1 MNLRGRTMDRIF
13 MTRTEALELL
23 LKAHQTA
30 VDKIGHPGGRQT
42 PADQA
47 SLEALDRLLLDV
59 RARRINE
66 FQISATET
74 QIFVTD

>member
-1 MNLRGRTMDRIF
+1 MDRIF

-30 VDKIGHPGGRQT
+30 VDKIEHAKGRHA
-42 PADQA
+42 PADQIA
-47 SLEALDRLLLDV
+47 LEALDRLLLDV

-66 FQISATET
+66 FQINTTAT
-74 QIFVTD
+74 QVFVTD

>member
-1 MNLRGRTMDRIF
+1 MDRIF

-30 VDKIGHPGGRQT
+30 VDKIGHSTGKQT
-42 PADQA
+42 LADHA
-47 SLEALDRLLLDV
+47 ALEALDRLLLDV
-59 RARRINE
+59 RARRVNE
-66 FQISATET
+66 FQINTTAT